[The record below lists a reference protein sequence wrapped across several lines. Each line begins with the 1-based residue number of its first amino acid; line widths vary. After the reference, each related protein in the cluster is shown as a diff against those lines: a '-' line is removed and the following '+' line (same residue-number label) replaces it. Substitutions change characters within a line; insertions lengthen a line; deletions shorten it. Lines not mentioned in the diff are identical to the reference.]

1 MVSSVSRWCYLLSN
15 FEVNKENLVATTVKR
30 NTSEQGPA
38 NAELFV
44 ITMNLGL
51 KIIFQT
57 KFVHWQI

>member
-15 FEVNKENLVATTVKR
+15 FEVNKENLVATIVKR

>member
-1 MVSSVSRWCYLLSN
+1 MVLFIFE
-15 FEVNKENLVATTVKR
+15 FEVNKENFVATTVKR